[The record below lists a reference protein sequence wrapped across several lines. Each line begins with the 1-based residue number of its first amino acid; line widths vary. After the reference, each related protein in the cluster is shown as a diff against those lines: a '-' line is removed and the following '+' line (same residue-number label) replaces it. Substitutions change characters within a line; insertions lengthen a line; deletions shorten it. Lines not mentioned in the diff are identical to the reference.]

1 MKKIGLIINPVAG
14 MGGSVGL
21 KGTDHVVEEA
31 LRRGAVPGSEKRAET
46 ALRELLPYK
55 DELLICTGAGHMGGE
70 LAQRMGFRT
79 EVLPAG
85 TDTGAADAPV
95 DTAVSADLKTPA
107 DADIPADLKTPVD
120 TDIPAASAFCFATAG
135 SDTIALGKRLL
146 NEQADLLL
154 FAGGD
159 GTARDIYQAVGTE
172 LVCVGIPAGVKIHS
186 PVYAKNPGAA
196 GKLAAMWMSGRIKR
210 YEEKEV
216 LDIDEDAYRS
226 GHINTALYGYL
237 KIPAERA
244 LTQNRKAPTPL
255 SDEAA
260 IESIAY
266 EVTDHMEPDVVYLVG
281 AGTTT
286 RGVMKKLG
294 LPNTLIGVDVVE
306 NGKVL
311 ENDAYGERI
320 LSHIRGKRAKLIL
333 TVTGGQGFLFGRGN
347 QQLTPEVIR
356 TVGKENLIILAT
368 SSKLAELRGNPLL
381 VDTGDD
387 ALNEELCGY
396 YRVITG
402 YKEYTVC
409 RVAAG

>member
-79 EVLPAG
+79 EVLPVG
-85 TDTGAADAPV
+85 TDTGAA
-95 DTAVSADLKTPA
+95 KTPA
-107 DADIPADLKTPVD
+107 D
-120 TDIPAASAFCFATAG
+120 TDILAASAFCFATAG

-216 LDIDEDAYRS
+216 LDIDEDAYRG

>member
-85 TDTGAADAPV
+85 TDTGAA
-95 DTAVSADLKTPA
+95 KTPA
-107 DADIPADLKTPVD
+107 D
-120 TDIPAASAFCFATAG
+120 TDILAASAFCFATAG

-216 LDIDEDAYRS
+216 LDIDEDAYR
-226 GHINTALYGYL
+226 
-237 KIPAERA
+237 R
-244 LTQNRKAPTPL
+244 
-255 SDEAA
+255 
-260 IESIAY
+260 
-266 EVTDHMEPDVVYLVG
+266 
-281 AGTTT
+281 
-286 RGVMKKLG
+286 
-294 LPNTLIGVDVVE
+294 
-306 NGKVL
+306 
-311 ENDAYGERI
+311 
-320 LSHIRGKRAKLIL
+320 
-333 TVTGGQGFLFGRGN
+333 
-347 QQLTPEVIR
+347 
-356 TVGKENLIILAT
+356 
-368 SSKLAELRGNPLL
+368 
-381 VDTGDD
+381 
-387 ALNEELCGY
+387 
-396 YRVITG
+396 
-402 YKEYTVC
+402 
-409 RVAAG
+409 

>member
-1 MKKIGLIINPVAG
+1 
-14 MGGSVGL
+14 
-21 KGTDHVVEEA
+21 
-31 LRRGAVPGSEKRAET
+31 
-46 ALRELLPYK
+46 
-55 DELLICTGAGHMGGE
+55 MGGE

-79 EVLPAG
+79 EVFPAG
-85 TDTGAADAPV
+85 TDTGAADAPA
-95 DTAVSADLKTPA
+95 DAVISADLGTPA

>member
-79 EVLPAG
+79 EVLPVG

-107 DADIPADLKTPVD
+107 GADIL
-120 TDIPAASAFCFATAG
+120 AASAFCFATAG

-196 GKLAAMWMSGRIKR
+196 GKLAAMWMSGWIKR

>member
-85 TDTGAADAPV
+85 TADAPA
-95 DTAVSADLKTPA
+95 DTADTVISADLKTPA
-107 DADIPADLKTPVD
+107 DI
-120 TDIPAASAFCFATAG
+120 DIPAASAFCFATAG

>member
-85 TDTGAADAPV
+85 TDTGAAKA
-95 DTAVSADLKTPA
+95 PA
-107 DADIPADLKTPVD
+107 DADIL
-120 TDIPAASAFCFATAG
+120 AASAFCFATAG

>member
-85 TDTGAADAPV
+85 TDTGAA
-95 DTAVSADLKTPA
+95 KTPA
-107 DADIPADLKTPVD
+107 D
-120 TDIPAASAFCFATAG
+120 TDILAASAFCFATAG

-306 NGKVL
+306 SGKVL

>member
-85 TDTGAADAPV
+85 TDTGAAKA
-95 DTAVSADLKTPA
+95 
-107 DADIPADLKTPVD
+107 PVD
-120 TDIPAASAFCFATAG
+120 TDILAASAFCFATAG

>member
-1 MKKIGLIINPVAG
+1 MKKVGLIINPVAG

-31 LRRGAVPGSEKRAET
+31 VRRGAVPRSENRAKT
-46 ALRELLPYK
+46 ALLELLPEK
-55 DELLICTGAGHMGGE
+55 ERILICTGPGAMGGE
-70 LAQRMGFRT
+70 LTRKMGFQ
-79 EVLPAG
+79 VKIFGSGGSGGMGFPDGL
-85 TDTGAADAPV
+85 TGDSLAAALEC
-95 DTAVSADLKTPA
+95 TSA
-107 DADIPADLKTPVD
+107 
-120 TDIPAASAFCFATAG
+120 
-135 SDTIALGKRLL
+135 SDTISLAQKIAE
-146 NEQADLLL
+146 EQAELLL

-159 GTARDIYQAVGTE
+159 GTARDIYKAVGVE
-172 LVCVGIPAGVKIHS
+172 QLCVGIPAGVKIHS

-196 GKLAAMWMSGRIKR
+196 GKLAAMWMSGQLKR
-210 YEEKEV
+210 CEEKEV

-226 GHINTALYGYL
+226 GHISTSLYGYL
-237 KIPAERA
+237 KVPAERT

-286 RGVMKKLG
+286 RGVMEKLG
-294 LPNTLIGVDVVE
+294 LPNTLIGVDVIE

-347 QQLTPEVIR
+347 QQLTPAVIR
-356 TVGKENLIILAT
+356 AVGKENLVILAT
-368 SSKLAELRGNPLL
+368 RSKLAELRGNPLQ
-381 VDTGDD
+381 VDTDD
-387 ALNEELCGY
+387 AELNKELCGY
-396 YRVITG
+396 YKVITG

-409 RVAAG
+409 QVAAL

>member
-79 EVLPAG
+79 EVLPVG

-95 DTAVSADLKTPA
+95 D
-107 DADIPADLKTPVD
+107 ADIPADLKTTAD

>member
-79 EVLPAG
+79 EVLPVG
-85 TDTGAADAPV
+85 TDTGAAKA
-95 DTAVSADLKTPA
+95 PA
-107 DADIPADLKTPVD
+107 DADIL
-120 TDIPAASAFCFATAG
+120 AASAFCFATAG

-356 TVGKENLIILAT
+356 TVGKENLITLAT

>member
-31 LRRGAVPGSEKRAET
+31 LRRGAVPDSEKRAET

-79 EVLPAG
+79 EVLPVG
-85 TDTGAADAPV
+85 TDTGAADAV
-95 DTAVSADLKTPA
+95 ISADLGTPA
-107 DADIPADLKTPVD
+107 DADIPADLKTPAD

-286 RGVMKKLG
+286 RSVMKKLG

>member
-85 TDTGAADAPV
+85 TDTGAA
-95 DTAVSADLKTPA
+95 KTPA
-107 DADIPADLKTPVD
+107 D
-120 TDIPAASAFCFATAG
+120 TDILAASAFCFATAG

-266 EVTDHMEPDVVYLVG
+266 EVTDHMEPDVVYLVR

>member
-79 EVLPAG
+79 EVFSAG
-85 TDTGAADAPV
+85 TDTGAADAPA
-95 DTAVSADLKTPA
+95 DTADTVISADLKTPA
-107 DADIPADLKTPVD
+107 DI
-120 TDIPAASAFCFATAG
+120 DIPAASAFCFATAG

>member
-55 DELLICTGAGHMGGE
+55 DELLVCTGAGHMGGE
-70 LAQRMGFRT
+70 LARRMGFRT
-79 EVLPAG
+79 EVLPVG
-85 TDTGAADAPV
+85 TDTGAA
-95 DTAVSADLKTPA
+95 KTPA
-107 DADIPADLKTPVD
+107 D
-120 TDIPAASAFCFATAG
+120 TDILAASAFCFATAG

>member
-79 EVLPAG
+79 EVFPVG
-85 TDTGAADAPV
+85 TDTGAA
-95 DTAVSADLKTPA
+95 KTPA
-107 DADIPADLKTPVD
+107 D
-120 TDIPAASAFCFATAG
+120 TDILAASAFCFATAG

>member
-79 EVLPAG
+79 EVFPAG
-85 TDTGAADAPV
+85 TDTGAADAPA
-95 DTAVSADLKTPA
+95 DAVISADLGTPA

-333 TVTGGQGFLFGRGN
+333 TVTGDRASYSD
-347 QQLTPEVIR
+347 
-356 TVGKENLIILAT
+356 VGI
-368 SSKLAELRGNPLL
+368 SS
-381 VDTGDD
+381 
-387 ALNEELCGY
+387 
-396 YRVITG
+396 
-402 YKEYTVC
+402 
-409 RVAAG
+409 

>member
-79 EVLPAG
+79 EVLPVG
-85 TDTGAADAPV
+85 TDTGAADAV
-95 DTAVSADLKTPA
+95 ISADLGTPA

>member
-79 EVLPAG
+79 EVLPVG
-85 TDTGAADAPV
+85 TDTGAANA
-95 DTAVSADLKTPA
+95 PA
-107 DADIPADLKTPVD
+107 DADIL
-120 TDIPAASAFCFATAG
+120 AASAFCFATAG

-196 GKLAAMWMSGRIKR
+196 GKLAAMWMSGWIKR

>member
-79 EVLPAG
+79 EVLPVGA
-85 TDTGAADAPV
+85 DTGAAKA
-95 DTAVSADLKTPA
+95 PA
-107 DADIPADLKTPVD
+107 DADIL
-120 TDIPAASAFCFATAG
+120 AASAFCFATAG

-387 ALNEELCGY
+387 ALNEELGGY

>member
-79 EVLPAG
+79 EVLPVG
-85 TDTGAADAPV
+85 TDTGAAKA
-95 DTAVSADLKTPA
+95 PA
-107 DADIPADLKTPVD
+107 DADIL
-120 TDIPAASAFCFATAG
+120 AASAFCFATAG

-320 LSHIRGKRAKLIL
+320 LSHIRGKRAKLTL

>member
-79 EVLPAG
+79 EVLPVG
-85 TDTGAADAPV
+85 TDTGAA
-95 DTAVSADLKTPA
+95 KTPA
-107 DADIPADLKTPVD
+107 D
-120 TDIPAASAFCFATAG
+120 TDILAASAFCFATAG

-196 GKLAAMWMSGRIKR
+196 GKLAAMWMSGWIKR

>member
-79 EVLPAG
+79 EVLPVG

-107 DADIPADLKTPVD
+107 GADIL
-120 TDIPAASAFCFATAG
+120 AASAFCFATAG

>member
-70 LAQRMGFRT
+70 LAQRMGFLT
-79 EVLPAG
+79 EVLPVG
-85 TDTGAADAPV
+85 TDTGAA
-95 DTAVSADLKTPA
+95 KTPA
-107 DADIPADLKTPVD
+107 D
-120 TDIPAASAFCFATAG
+120 TDILAASAFCFATAG

>member
-85 TDTGAADAPV
+85 TDTGAAPRGC
-95 DTAVSADLKTPA
+95 SYFGGFKNPGGCRHPADLKTPA
-107 DADIPADLKTPVD
+107 D
-120 TDIPAASAFCFATAG
+120 TDILAASAFCFATAG

-186 PVYAKNPGAA
+186 PVYAKNPGAPESWPPCGCPDGSNGTRRRRFLISTRTLIAA
-196 GKLAAMWMSGRIKR
+196 GTLTQRFMDILKFRRSGR
-210 YEEKEV
+210 
-216 LDIDEDAYRS
+216 
-226 GHINTALYGYL
+226 
-237 KIPAERA
+237 
-244 LTQNRKAPTPL
+244 
-255 SDEAA
+255 
-260 IESIAY
+260 
-266 EVTDHMEPDVVYLVG
+266 
-281 AGTTT
+281 
-286 RGVMKKLG
+286 
-294 LPNTLIGVDVVE
+294 
-306 NGKVL
+306 
-311 ENDAYGERI
+311 
-320 LSHIRGKRAKLIL
+320 
-333 TVTGGQGFLFGRGN
+333 
-347 QQLTPEVIR
+347 
-356 TVGKENLIILAT
+356 
-368 SSKLAELRGNPLL
+368 
-381 VDTGDD
+381 
-387 ALNEELCGY
+387 
-396 YRVITG
+396 
-402 YKEYTVC
+402 
-409 RVAAG
+409 

>member
-79 EVLPAG
+79 EVFPAG
-85 TDTGAADAPV
+85 TDTGAA
-95 DTAVSADLKTPA
+95 KTPA
-107 DADIPADLKTPVD
+107 D
-120 TDIPAASAFCFATAG
+120 TDILAASAFCFATAG

>member
-95 DTAVSADLKTPA
+95 D
-107 DADIPADLKTPVD
+107 ADIPADLKTTAD

>member
-70 LAQRMGFRT
+70 LARRMGFRT
-79 EVLPAG
+79 EVLPVG
-85 TDTGAADAPV
+85 TDTGAA
-95 DTAVSADLKTPA
+95 KTPA
-107 DADIPADLKTPVD
+107 D
-120 TDIPAASAFCFATAG
+120 TDILAASAFCFATAG

>member
-55 DELLICTGAGHMGGE
+55 DELLVCTGAGHMGGE
-70 LAQRMGFRT
+70 LARRMGFRT
-79 EVLPAG
+79 EVFSAG
-85 TDTGAADAPV
+85 KDTGAADAPA
-95 DTAVSADLKTPA
+95 DTADTVISADLKTPA
-107 DADIPADLKTPVD
+107 DI
-120 TDIPAASAFCFATAG
+120 DIPAASAFCFATAG

-196 GKLAAMWMSGRIKR
+196 GKLAAMWMSGWIKR

-281 AGTTT
+281 GRDHHPRRHEKAGTSQYADR
-286 RGVMKKLG
+286 RGRGRKW
-294 LPNTLIGVDVVE
+294 E
-306 NGKVL
+306 S
-311 ENDAYGERI
+311 AGERRLWRTDSFAYPGETCEADLDSNGRTRLLI
-320 LSHIRGKRAKLIL
+320 RTWESAADSRGDPDRGKGKSDHSGDQFQA
-333 TVTGGQGFLFGRGN
+333 GR
-347 QQLTPEVIR
+347 
-356 TVGKENLIILAT
+356 
-368 SSKLAELRGNPLL
+368 
-381 VDTGDD
+381 
-387 ALNEELCGY
+387 
-396 YRVITG
+396 
-402 YKEYTVC
+402 
-409 RVAAG
+409 AAGESAFGGYRR

>member
-85 TDTGAADAPV
+85 TDTGAAKA
-95 DTAVSADLKTPA
+95 PA
-107 DADIPADLKTPVD
+107 DADIL
-120 TDIPAASAFCFATAG
+120 AASAFCFATAG

-196 GKLAAMWMSGRIKR
+196 GKLAAMWMSGWIKR

-255 SDEAA
+255 SEEAA
-260 IESIAY
+260 IECIPY

>member
-46 ALRELLPYK
+46 VLRELLPYK

-79 EVLPAG
+79 EVLPVG
-85 TDTGAADAPV
+85 TDTGAA
-95 DTAVSADLKTPA
+95 KTPA
-107 DADIPADLKTPVD
+107 D
-120 TDIPAASAFCFATAG
+120 TDILAASAFCFATAG

>member
-1 MKKIGLIINPVAG
+1 MKKVGLIINPVAG

-31 LRRGAVPGSEKRAET
+31 VRRGAVPRSENRAKT
-46 ALRELLPYK
+46 ALLELLPEK
-55 DELLICTGAGHMGGE
+55 ERILICTGPGAMGGE
-70 LAQRMGFRT
+70 LVRQMGFQVKIFGSGDSGGMGFPDGLTGDSLAAALERT
-79 EVLPAG
+79 
-85 TDTGAADAPV
+85 
-95 DTAVSADLKTPA
+95 SA
-107 DADIPADLKTPVD
+107 
-120 TDIPAASAFCFATAG
+120 
-135 SDTIALGKRLL
+135 SDTISLAQQIAK
-146 NEQADLLL
+146 EQAELLL

-159 GTARDIYQAVGTE
+159 GTARDIYKAVGVE
-172 LVCVGIPAGVKIHS
+172 QICVGIPAGVKIHS

-196 GKLAAMWMSGRIKR
+196 GKLAAMWMSGQIKR
-210 YEEKEV
+210 CEEKEV

-226 GHINTALYGYL
+226 GHISTSLYGYL
-237 KIPAERA
+237 KVPAERT

-286 RGVMKKLG
+286 RGVMEKLG
-294 LPNTLIGVDVVE
+294 LPNTLIGVDVIE

-347 QQLTPEVIR
+347 QQLTPAVIR
-356 TVGKENLIILAT
+356 AVGKENLIILAT
-368 SSKLAELRGNPLL
+368 RSKLAELRGNPLL
-381 VDTGDD
+381 VDTDD
-387 ALNEELCGY
+387 TELNKELCGY
-396 YRVITG
+396 YKVITG

-409 RVAAG
+409 QVAAF

>member
-79 EVLPAG
+79 EVLPVGA
-85 TDTGAADAPV
+85 DTGAAKA
-95 DTAVSADLKTPA
+95 PA
-107 DADIPADLKTPVD
+107 DADIL
-120 TDIPAASAFCFATAG
+120 AASAFCFATAG

-196 GKLAAMWMSGRIKR
+196 GKLAAMWMSGWIKR

>member
-79 EVLPAG
+79 EVLPVG
-85 TDTGAADAPV
+85 TDTGAAKAP
-95 DTAVSADLKTPA
+95 ASADIL
-107 DADIPADLKTPVD
+107 
-120 TDIPAASAFCFATAG
+120 AASAFCFATAG

>member
-85 TDTGAADAPV
+85 TDTGAA
-95 DTAVSADLKTPA
+95 KTPA